1 MLIDWKFFLM
11 AVIFK
16 SKGMFENISKL
27 CIPEMNI
34 ITIYSLDKKLPSF
47 WIFYLCFSII
57 FKRSLCTILKKFVM
71 CDERTNVVLETLELG
86 SSKFLFIFI
95 LGIWNKTNIP
105 VFRILGEPG
114 SWPKWVP
121 KTELLGG
128 MSILLNLRFN

>member
-1 MLIDWKFFLM
+1 MT
-11 AVIFK
+11 VIFK

-27 CIPEMNI
+27 CIPEMN

-86 SSKFLFIFI
+86 PQNSYLLYMLFVTFSVSHGT
-95 LGIWNKTNIP
+95 LKG
-105 VFRILGEPG
+105 
-114 SWPKWVP
+114 
-121 KTELLGG
+121 LLGA
-128 MSILLNLRFN
+128 I